1 MTEKHCLARDHS
13 CLISRFT
20 SRTCSSTSAAVKL
33 GSRFQSH
40 RRINASAGCCLSL
53 IKRLRICSSFLSRA
67 IPCLKSPAMAFR
79 SWIQSRRK
87 GQCCDPPK
95 GPKRQALE
103 ELTSFEPEQS
113 EHREHLQHNQGLGG
127 PAHHWLL
134 LRIAFR
140 HQLNAPTGQ
149 LL

>member
-1 MTEKHCLARDHS
+1 MTEKRCIASDHS
-13 CLISRFT
+13 CLSSRFT

-53 IKRLRICSSFLSRA
+53 IQRLRTCSSCLSCSM
-67 IPCLKSPAMAFR
+67 PCLKSPAMAFCAW
-79 SWIQSRRK
+79 SQSRRK
-87 GQCCDPPK
+87 GQCCVPPK
-95 GPKRQALE
+95 GPKRQVLE
-103 ELTSFEPEQS
+103 ELAAFEPKQS

-134 LRIAFR
+134 LRLAFR

-149 LL
+149 LV